1 MLFGVNCY
9 LHYWNHALGWCA
21 TAWPQAKEDAA
32 NSKAAANASKV
43 QVFSEAPVGGAG
55 ASGSAG
61 KVQAVSEVPV
71 DGAGASSTGAD
82 GVAAG
87 AEVPA
92 AAWGTEG
99 K

>member
-1 MLFGVNCY
+1 M
-9 LHYWNHALGWCA
+9 
-21 TAWPQAKEDAA
+21 
-32 NSKAAANASKV
+32 
-43 QVFSEAPVGGAG
+43 FSEGPVGGAG

-82 GVAAG
+82 GVAAV

-92 AAWGTEG
+92 AA
-99 K
+99 